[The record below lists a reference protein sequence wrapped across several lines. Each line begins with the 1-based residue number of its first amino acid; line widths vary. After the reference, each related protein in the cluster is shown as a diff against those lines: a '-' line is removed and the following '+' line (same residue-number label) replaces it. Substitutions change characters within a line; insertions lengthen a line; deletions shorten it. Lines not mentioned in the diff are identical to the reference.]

1 MHATDAG
8 LHFLHRNQILSDF
21 QLQPILLI
29 CTVDRGFGRRANL
42 MLSIRNPS
50 DTKRDCM
57 DETVANDDHP
67 SALNRQAAAL
77 LELFYPIHYRGNM
90 AVEDAMR
97 ADLTRKQAA
106 ILWLIRSVGSDHG
119 RSMRRKEIVARLQDW
134 FDITSPAVT
143 QSLRQMAT
151 PPLSLV
157 RVLGDA
163 ESAREKRVLLTAKG
177 ERFVAGMAARGRAFL
192 SKLVE
197 QLPAEQVSSGVEFLH
212 AAIAAADRIDAREIA
227 SGAVT
232 RKSKPRP
239 RRSSNGRPRSRRQES
254 AASVPESV

>member
-1 MHATDAG
+1 
-8 LHFLHRNQILSDF
+8 
-21 QLQPILLI
+21 
-29 CTVDRGFGRRANL
+29 
-42 MLSIRNPS
+42 
-50 DTKRDCM
+50 M
-57 DETVANDDHP
+57 DETVVNDDHP

-157 RVLGDA
+157 RVVGDA
-163 ESAREKRVLLTAKG
+163 DSAREKRVLLTPKG
-177 ERFVAGMAARGRAFL
+177 ERFIAGMAARGRAFL

-197 QLPAEQVSSGVEFLH
+197 QLPEEEVTRGVKFLH
-212 AAIAAADRIDAREIA
+212 AAIAAADRIDAHEIA
-227 SGAVT
+227 AEGMR
-232 RKSKPRP
+232 RKSKPRQP
-239 RRSSNGRPRSRRQES
+239 HSSEGRPRQRRQES
-254 AASVPESV
+254 SASLPESV